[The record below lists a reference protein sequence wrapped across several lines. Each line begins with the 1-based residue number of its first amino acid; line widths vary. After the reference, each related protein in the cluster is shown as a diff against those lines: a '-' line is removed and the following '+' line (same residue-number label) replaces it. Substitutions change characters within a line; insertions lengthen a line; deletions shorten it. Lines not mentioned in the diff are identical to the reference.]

1 MRGAEVG
8 VISRDR
14 SRPSGPRATSG
25 EGVVDGRIVGKVV
38 IALLVF
44 PVGVHAIFT
53 ALNMLLG
60 PMLPTLLALAESWSD
75 LLHKGLIGAA
85 FLVAVRGSFSVCRR
99 LWPATMVK
107 AS

>member
-1 MRGAEVG
+1 MY
-8 VISRDR
+8 
-14 SRPSGPRATSG
+14 
-25 EGVVDGRIVGKVV
+25 GRTVGKFV
-38 IALLVF
+38 IALVVF

-53 ALNMLLG
+53 ALTMLLG

-85 FLVAVRGSFSVCRR
+85 FLVAVRGSFGVCQG
-99 LWPATMVK
+99 LWPVTLVK